1 MVNFL
6 LLLLLH
12 CFFFRNIKISYHDE
26 RVSLPEWAPALW
38 AVGDGGVLRVNRHD
52 LGRNLTHCAPRNVRS
67 DRGAGHLNQSIIW
80 AAIIVKIQETIN
92 PSIFSLIR
100 SHLVVVFFFFFF
112 FFYLESLHSCFI
124 TKKQLTGFIMG
135 VIGSS
140 VDSQNE

>member
-26 RVSLPEWAPALW
+26 RVSLPERAPALW

-100 SHLVVVFFFFFF
+100 SHLVVVFFFFLSRIASFLCVIIVLSQKSSSSANRIHHGRHRFF
-112 FFYLESLHSCFI
+112 CR
-124 TKKQLTGFIMG
+124 
-135 VIGSS
+135 
-140 VDSQNE
+140 